1 MGKIKKNSV
10 QGTRRG
16 KKYSEAIKTACM
28 CDLLRENNLSDV
40 AKRYGVPESTLRTW
54 QSKAAALD
62 AQGQK
67 SLWAKA
73 REEQIQQI
81 TLKAS
86 QGARLGT
93 EMMVRRLESG
103 ERNLR
108 RCEEIDRIILGADE
122 SDGLVYMGGQA
133 VGEMRKET
141 VLGYNFAE
149 KLKEERQKRKENT
162 VSDFTLS
169 NYLRT
174 LTAVSAKGAGEV
186 QSGGGGARYEDYLS
200 RVTGEEF

>member
-1 MGKIKKNSV
+1 MGKYKKNSV
-10 QGTRRG
+10 AGTQRG
-16 KKYSEAIKTACM
+16 KKYSEAVKTACL
-28 CDLLRENNLSDV
+28 CALLRDSNLSDV

-54 QSKAAALD
+54 QAKAAA
-62 AQGQK
+62 QGADGEE

-73 REEQIQQI
+73 RAEQVRLI
-81 TLKAS
+81 TLKAAE
-86 QGARLGT
+86 GARLGT

-108 RCEEIDRIILGADE
+108 RCEEIDRLMLGAVE
-122 SDGLVYMGGQA
+122 SDGLVYIGGRA
-133 VGEMRKET
+133 VGEVREEIK
-141 VLGYNFAE
+141 LDYNFSE

-174 LTAVSAKGAGEV
+174 LTAVSAKGAGEQ
-186 QSGGGGARYEDYLS
+186 QSAGGGARYEDYLN